1 MVGAGIA
8 GLSTAWQLL
17 GEGVSVTV
25 LDRGGV
31 AAGASFGNAG
41 WLTPGLA
48 VPLAD
53 PAVLRYGVGAVL
65 DPSSPVS
72 VPPQA
77 DPGLALFLLRLA
89 ARCTMPTW
97 RRTMAALV
105 PLNRLALATYDELEA
120 GGVAARTVPGPAVA
134 AFDDEEGVA
143 ALFHELE
150 LVREAGLEVQA
161 EQVDGDRVRELA
173 PLVGPGIR
181 AGVVI
186 EGQRRLD
193 PPLFLSAL
201 ADAVRARGGV
211 IRAGAEVARL
221 RHGPGG
227 IAVDVV
233 GAEPVVA
240 DQVVL
245 ASGAWLPALAREHGV
260 RVPLRAGRG
269 YSFSVPGPEPAL
281 DLAVYFPQPRLVMT
295 PLSGG
300 RVRLGGTME
309 FRPPDAPL
317 VPARIEGLVRAAA
330 PRLPGLDLSPEQR
343 REEWVGSR
351 PVTLDGLPLVGA
363 TRTPGVWVHGG
374 HGMWGMCQ
382 GPATSRLLAEQ
393 MLTAR
398 TPPELAPLDPL
409 R

>member
-17 GEGVSVTV
+17 GHDVEVVV

-53 PAVLRYGVGAVL
+53 PSVLRYGLGALL
-65 DPSSPVS
+65 DPASPVS

-89 ARCTMPTW
+89 RRCTMPQW
-97 RRTMAALV
+97 RRTMAALA
-105 PLNRLALATYDELEA
+105 PLNRLALEAYDELEA
-120 GGVAARTVPGPAVA
+120 GGVTARTVPGPAIA
-134 AFDDEEGVA
+134 AFQDETGVE
-143 ALFHELE
+143 ALLHELE
-150 LVREAGLEVQA
+150 LVREAGLEIEA
-161 EQVDGDRVRELA
+161 ERVDGDGVRAVA
-173 PLVGPGIR
+173 PVVGPSTR

-186 EGQRRLD
+186 HGQRRLD
-193 PPLFLSAL
+193 PPAFLEAL
-201 ADAVRARGGV
+201 AQAVRGRGGDV
-211 IRAGAEVARL
+211 RGGAEVARL

-233 GAEPVVA
+233 GGEPVVGDA
-240 DQVVL
+240 VVL
-245 ASGAWLPALAREHGV
+245 ATGAWLPRLARDHGV

-269 YSFSVPGPEPAL
+269 YSFSVPGPDPAL
-281 DLAVYFPQPRLVMT
+281 DRAVYFPQPRLVVT
-295 PLSGG
+295 PLGGG
-300 RVRLGGTME
+300 RVRIGGTME

-317 VPARIEGLVRAAA
+317 ASARIDGLVAAGA
-330 PRLPGLDLSPEQR
+330 PLLPGLDLSAGQR
-343 REEWVGSR
+343 RDEWVGSR
-351 PVTLDGLPLVGA
+351 PVTLDGLSLVGPA
-363 TRTPGVWVHGG
+363 RTPGVWVHGG

-382 GPATSRLLAEQ
+382 GPATARLLAKQ
-393 MLTAR
+393 IVGDPVA
-398 TPPELAPLDPL
+398 PELAPLDPL